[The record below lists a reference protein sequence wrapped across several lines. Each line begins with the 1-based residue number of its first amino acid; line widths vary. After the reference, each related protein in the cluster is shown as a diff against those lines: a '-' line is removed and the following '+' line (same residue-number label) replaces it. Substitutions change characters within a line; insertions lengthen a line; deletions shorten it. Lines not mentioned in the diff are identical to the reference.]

1 MLPALIF
8 MSNCKKYVNELERRA
23 AALFEREGIPFD
35 YGVDYLVRNGRRT
48 REVDFVLHYPV
59 RAKMCL
65 RESLQY
71 IEIKQ
76 GMNAHAKIQHDD
88 LLTAGIDTF
97 IATAQTI
104 EMWEKV
110 GFLAERLERV
120 PMRNP
125 IPALAFQK
133 A

>member
-1 MLPALIF
+1 
-8 MSNCKKYVNELERRA
+8 MSNSKKYVNELERRTA
-23 AALFEREGIPFD
+23 AILEREGIPFD
-35 YGVDYLVRNGRRT
+35 YGVDYYVRNGRRT

-59 RAKMCL
+59 RAKMC
-65 RESLQY
+65 RRASIQY
-71 IEIKQ
+71 IEIKR
-76 GMNAHAKIQHDD
+76 GMNTHAKIQHDD

-97 IATAQTI
+97 IATVQTI

-120 PMRNP
+120 PMRTP
-125 IPALAFQK
+125 VPALVFQR